1 VTAGTTSPA
10 ALPPSGLAGLE
21 PEWSRLV
28 TTPGLDGAGR
38 TWHVL
43 DNRAQGPTLTLL
55 CVHGNPTW
63 SYLWRDLIACAPPT
77 VRVVAPDQLDM
88 GFSER
93 TGTTRRFAQRIEDL
107 CALTDELGLKG
118 PVVTVAHDWGG
129 PISLGWAERHRN
141 QMAGIVLMNTAVRQP
156 GGFEAPWLI
165 RMVRTGG
172 ILEKACVATP
182 TFLRGAMALAR
193 PRLATSIREAYEAP
207 YRTADRRAGIG
218 TFVEDIP
225 LSDDHP
231 SRRPLDEV
239 AADLDQLGGIRALLL
254 WGPRDPVFSDRYLR
268 DLAARLPKC
277 EIHRFEGAGH
287 LVPEDADVASAV
299 FAWVGRL
306 DRRALPVTPITD
318 REPLWAALDRRS
330 GDADV
335 AIVEMGSGGADA
347 TITFAEL
354 DADVKSVAAG
364 LAEFGIAKGDRVALL
379 VPPGIDLTACLYACW
394 RIGAVVVVADAG
406 LGARG
411 MSRALAAA
419 NPDYLIGVP
428 RALAAARTLGWPG
441 LRIST
446 APLGPA
452 LVRMLDVR
460 ATLDELRRRG
470 KRRPAPPE
478 PEPIDEAAIAFTSG
492 ATGPAKGVAYRHHQ
506 LQAQRDAIVD
516 LYGIQSNDRLVA
528 AFGPF
533 ALFGPAMGIPAA
545 VPDMSVTAPGS
556 LTARALAEAVEAIQ
570 ATLVFASPAA
580 LTNAALTAEGLSAAE
595 SAAMQ
600 GVRLVMSAGAPVQVD
615 ILRGAVALMPRAEAH
630 TPYGM
635 TEVLPV
641 ADISLTEIEAVGSG
655 NGVCVG
661 HPVRGVE
668 VAISP
673 LDSGAEE
680 TGTLT
685 DTSGV
690 VGEVCIRAAHMRDG
704 YDGLWM
710 TQEVASQPA
719 GWHRSGDVGHFD
731 DAGRLWIEGR
741 VGHIVTTAYGMV
753 TPVGIEHSVSALPD
767 VAQAAAVGIGPAGT
781 QQLVVVV
788 VPVAGRRRPELADED
803 LADRVRA
810 RVGATDV
817 AAVLTVPSLPVDKRH
832 NSKIDRPR
840 VVRWAGRVLAGGRMG
855 RI

>member
-1 VTAGTTSPA
+1 MTAGSTSPA

-21 PEWSRLV
+21 PGWSRLV
-28 TTPGLDGAGR
+28 TTAGLDGAGR

-43 DNRAQGPTLTLL
+43 DNGAQDPTLTLL

-63 SYLWRDLIACAPPT
+63 SYLWRELIAGAPPT

-93 TGTTRRFAQRIEDL
+93 TGTARRFEQRIEDL
-107 CALTDELGLKG
+107 CALTEELGLKG

-129 PISLGWAERHRN
+129 PVSLGWAERHRD
-141 QMAGIVLMNTAVRQP
+141 QMAGIVLMNTAVHQP
-156 GGFEAPWLI
+156 GGLTAPRLI
-165 RMVRTGG
+165 RMVRAGG

-182 TFLRGAMALAR
+182 TFLRGALALAR

-207 YRTADRRAGIG
+207 YRTSDRRAGIG
-218 TFVEDIP
+218 AFVEDIP

-231 SRRPLDEV
+231 TRRPLDEV
-239 AADLDQLGGIRALLL
+239 AAGLDQLGEVPALLL
-254 WGPRDPVFSDRYLR
+254 WGPRDPVFSERYLH
-268 DLAARLPKC
+268 DLVARLPKS

-287 LVPEDADVASAV
+287 LVTEDADVASAIST
-299 FAWVGRL
+299 WVQGL
-306 DRRALPVTPITD
+306 DRAPFPVTPIAD

-330 GDADV
+330 EDAAV
-335 AIVEMGSGGADA
+335 AIVEMGSGGAEA
-347 TITFAEL
+347 SLTFAEL
-354 DADVKSVAAG
+354 NSDVRSVAAG
-364 LAEFGIAKGDRVALL
+364 LAEFGVEKGDRVALL
-379 VPPGIDLTACLYACW
+379 VPPGIDLAVSLYACW

-452 LVRMLDVR
+452 LVRLFDVR
-460 ATLDELRRRG
+460 ATLDELRSRG
-470 KRRPAPPE
+470 KRRPAPPM
-478 PEPIDEAAIAFTSG
+478 PEPVDEAAIAFTSG

-506 LQAQRDAIVD
+506 LQAQRDALVD
-516 LYGIQSNDRLVA
+516 LYGIHSDDRLVA

-533 ALFGPAMGIPAA
+533 ALFGPAMGITSV
-545 VPDMSVTAPGS
+545 VPDMVVTAPGS
-556 LTARALAEAVEAIQ
+556 LTARALAEAVQAVR

-580 LTNAALTAEGLSAAE
+580 LTNAALTADGVSAAGA
-595 SAAMQ
+595 AAMQ

-615 ILRGAVALMPRAEAH
+615 VLRGAVALMPRAQAR

-673 LDSGAEE
+673 FGSGAEE

-685 DTSGV
+685 HAGGV
-690 VGEVCIRAAHMRDG
+690 AGEVCIRAAHMRDG

-710 TQEVASQPA
+710 TQQLASQPA

-741 VGHIVTTAYGMV
+741 VGHIVTTAGGLV
-753 TPVGIEHSVSALPD
+753 TPVGIEHSVTALPD

-788 VPVAGRRRPELADED
+788 VPVAGRRRPDLADED

-810 RVGATDV
+810 RVGAIDV

-840 VVRWAGRVLAGGRMG
+840 VARWAAQVLAGGRLG